1 MNDDKIY
8 LITDIDGF
16 TPQIGRLISM
26 MNYARRT
33 TLNTV
38 KGLTTAQLDYLHDET
53 SNTIGAL
60 LLHMAAVEF
69 GYQLETFH
77 RRKPTDEESAKWNAA
92 FKLGQ
97 EGRDQIKGKP
107 LDYYMQELGD
117 MRQATL
123 DQFRQ
128 RTDRW
133 LVEEEPF
140 WGGKPANNYF
150 KWFHVFEDEIN
161 HRGQIR
167 WLRKRA
173 LGQA

>member
-1 MNDDKIY
+1 MSDDKIY
-8 LITDIDGF
+8 LITDINGF

-38 KGLTTAQLDYLHDET
+38 KGLTIEQLDYLHDEN
-53 SNTIGAL
+53 SNTIGSL

-77 RRKPTDEESAKWNAA
+77 HRRPTEEESAKWNAA

-107 LDYYMQELGD
+107 LEYYLQELSD

-128 RTDRW
+128 RDDRW
-133 LVEEEPF
+133 LDEEEQF

-173 LGQA
+173 IGQT